1 MNKDI
6 SDDQKQEV
14 KTERVKLRT
23 INVID
28 GIDLVVTEDWM
39 NSEGDIVTYTAMTDE
54 EGYVIEDVENFRM
67 IHLRKNGKKLL
78 AVEITDEQFDTFNKA
93 MFEVYMEAIQSR
105 NDA

>member
-1 MNKDI
+1 MNKEI

-39 NSEGDIVTYTAMTDE
+39 NSEGDIVTYTAKPD
-54 EGYVIEDVENFRM
+54 EDVENFRM

-78 AVEITDEQFDTFNKA
+78 AVEITDEQFDTFNKV

-105 NDA
+105 DDA